1 MSAISSHSS
10 CRICSIID
18 MELEE
23 LAIFVAVARRK
34 SYSAAAREKYI
45 SHSTVSRAVSSLER
59 ELGVTLVVRHNRVE
73 ELTPAGEVLLEE
85 AERLLAAERAAGE
98 RVRAAGMTPRNKK
111 EVEIN

>member
-1 MSAISSHSS
+1 M
-10 CRICSIID
+10 
-18 MELEE
+18 MELEQ
-23 LAIFVAVARRK
+23 LRVFAAVADEG
-34 SYSAAAREKYI
+34 SFTGAARRLYI
-45 SHSTVSRAVSSLER
+45 SHSTVSRAVSTLER

-98 RVRAAGMTPRNKK
+98 RVRAAGMTPGNKK